1 MVIKIE
7 IAFNS
12 YYCIAVFNKYILIS
26 NVLGA
31 ESIGGIFNTLIQIE
45 DHGNRVLVEQSA
57 HEMKK
62 GSFDIA
68 LRYLDKAL
76 SVSTRVF
83 AICLVIHDDFQ
94 SI

>member
-1 MVIKIE
+1 M
-7 IAFNS
+7 ALNLRSS
-12 YYCIAVFNKYILIS
+12 YFDQYILIS
-26 NVLGA
+26 NLSGA

-83 AICLVIHDDFQ
+83 YHIFGHIIIVITINQ
-94 SI
+94 LIN

>member
-1 MVIKIE
+1 MAIIHTFLVSKWV
-7 IAFNS
+7 
-12 YYCIAVFNKYILIS
+12 YQHILIS
-26 NVLGA
+26 NFLGA

-76 SVSTRVF
+76 SVSTRLFIV
-83 AICLVIHDDFQ
+83 CLFIYGDESQ
-94 SI
+94 SRKVP

>member
-1 MVIKIE
+1 MVSKWV
-7 IAFNS
+7 
-12 YYCIAVFNKYILIS
+12 YQHILIS
-26 NVLGA
+26 NFLGA

-83 AICLVIHDDFQ
+83 AICLVIHSDFQ

>member
-1 MVIKIE
+1 MISKWVYFE
-7 IAFNS
+7 QH
-12 YYCIAVFNKYILIS
+12 IS

-83 AICLVIHDDFQ
+83 IICLLLYIVINLERCLD
-94 SI
+94 S